1 MSDIPQTNAVTVSPA
16 KPSVDQMLSLLM
28 ASFGKKPKAPAGK
41 RNPSNSKKI
50 DLAPLPVHLAW
61 NEKKTGYRNWKATAR
76 VIQLEEQTCRCCGST
91 SHVVKDELYELEN
104 TTAHSVWLRHEGF
117 GIEDSGNLPIR
128 YVDLEP
134 RPVSA
139 CAQCRHTQ
147 RAGLDHILGKLF
159 DTDPRQLS
167 FPF

>member
-1 MSDIPQTNAVTVSPA
+1 MSDMPQTNAPEAPA
-16 KPSVDQMLSLLM
+16 PSLSSTQMLDMLL

-41 RNPSNSKKI
+41 RPPNAKKI

-76 VIQLEEQTCRCCGST
+76 IIQLEEQTCKCCGSVT
-91 SHVVKDELYELEN
+91 SVVKDELYELEN

-117 GIEDSGNLPIR
+117 GIEDSGDLPIR
-128 YVDLEP
+128 YVDREP
-134 RPVSA
+134 RLVSA
-139 CAQCRHTQ
+139 CSQCRLTQ
-147 RAGLDHILGKLF
+147 REGLDHILSKLF
-159 DTDPRQLS
+159 DTDPKQLS

>member
-1 MSDIPQTNAVTVSPA
+1 MSDMPQTNAPEAPA
-16 KPSVDQMLSLLM
+16 KPSLSSAQMLDMLLS
-28 ASFGKKPKAPAGK
+28 SFGKKPKAPAGK
-41 RNPSNSKKI
+41 RPPNAKKI
-50 DLAPLPVHLAW
+50 EHAPLPVHMAW

-76 VIQLEEQTCRCCGST
+76 IIQLEEQTCKCCGSVT
-91 SHVVKDELYELEN
+91 SVVKDELFELEN

-139 CAQCRHTQ
+139 CAECRHTQ
-147 RAGLDHILGKLF
+147 RAGLDHLLGKLF
-159 DTDPRQLS
+159 DTDPKQLS